1 MQLPL
6 LKSGSFFVPQ
16 VLNGHPQARRPLEV
30 ELAAIDG
37 FLQHRKLKAESS
49 LGLRLGAETDAPGV
63 RPSIT
68 HFS

>member
-16 VLNGHPQARRPLEV
+16 VLNGHPQERRPLEV

-37 FLQHRKLKAESS
+37 FLQHRKLKAESRS
-49 LGLRLGAETDAPGV
+49 DFVLEPKQTLLVFDLA
-63 RPSIT
+63 
-68 HFS
+68 